1 MRKNK
6 LPTPKEKD
14 SPLKRAALENSQAA
28 IDAGLTF
35 DPIKIMEAGPEAA
48 PSSFKGISSAYPSL
62 SGDYYDKFES
72 YIDANTLKGRQFSL
86 DDLTSLRAQNQSNWE
101 QAGNAIARVATNIIP
116 QTISGFASMLDIP
129 GYFSAEEAANNSIVN
144 WAIDAK
150 KEVDE
155 DWFPIYEEAPGQSMQ
170 LGDFAWWMSRGSGLV
185 ESVGSFV
192 LQGAGMGKLVSLGL
206 KGVGTLTRG
215 KQLATAVLGA
225 EGSQRAYLGSAGLL
239 NAVALNQSEAVLEA
253 TQVFRDTY
261 QEQLEKNGGNIKN
274 AKEAASIAA
283 ATTMSIN
290 RANILLNLSSA
301 SAFITPLKASRQL
314 LKAPTGVKGTLGRIG
329 IEAGQEG
336 VEELVNL
343 VASKAGM
350 AKGKGEEYSF
360 EKALEDIK
368 TMEGLEAVF
377 LGAIGGAGQTG
388 LTSGLK
394 YSKFGPGS
402 MKDEQG
408 NRISNVQYE
417 RNRYEQ
423 QQEVLEELKQKGV
436 KTTDVLQDFKDQLI
450 YQEKLK
456 AANEKGDVAE
466 MERLKEQLFEN
477 QAVKA
482 FRSGTTE
489 VLENLYNAEAA
500 RPVEEVGEEYIARA
514 KQAVKS
520 LKELEGIYNNFEGYQ
535 NTEEIFFNRANKLR
549 AEKTASFIE
558 SQKKETDFQYSK
570 DLQELAKQFT
580 FENERE
586 VLFKEEGKV
595 VRTEKKKQESP
606 LIYSTADIENNTG
619 DTEQNKKTYE
629 KFLAEVK
636 KLPSYEA
643 AKGYGEQME
652 TIQNVLR
659 NNTKEF
665 QELTSKDYQEKV
677 KVQKQEAQALEKARQ
692 DLKTAKD
699 ISSVERL
706 KNNITNKEF
715 QKEADAKI
723 EEIKLKNDK
732 TAKEKELAV
741 VLSDYDKRI
750 KNTTE
755 EADFDKLREE
765 INTAKLSEADRN
777 TLLNKVNIQ
786 AAKVS
791 GEDVSTEE
799 EAESNPL
806 EAFSQGEEE
815 VKKEVKSETKSF
827 ETTLPTDLPNPSTEK
842 SSVEEGVAQ
851 SAKEL
856 IKSDTTTVS
865 GQDENGN
872 LIYNFNRSEEGHN
885 RGAFLSREFNQKE
898 EVGVIS
904 REEIN
909 NSLDNLNLLD
919 PDFLTQGTELEM
931 EIDTD
936 YAGQKYNPESN
947 TRETI
952 DWKIREAALRA
963 EATKKGIPVEQLD
976 EYIAE
981 VPIKVSTTD
990 GQQVFY
996 VHDNSWYTSENLS
1009 ASEEDI
1015 AIDKAKNFA
1024 IRKAIVSK
1032 GKVKSEVT
1040 YKSFGKLFKTFDG
1053 KSLSV
1058 SEAMPDSNLVLGIGK
1073 NGGFSL
1079 AGDTNDLL
1087 GKSATILGKDSQP
1100 GRLYAIVKVGPNEYL
1115 PIPLQRTKLA
1125 EAHAKAIVLAVEGY
1139 LSQDKNNPIVK
1150 AIAESSLGVD
1160 ITDLTGLRKYIGQF
1174 IYLFPT
1180 VKNEGLESVLIR
1192 GGQEGSK
1199 LKSDMGLFAV
1209 TATGI
1214 EFGRPSVP
1222 MGSYKNKQGETITQI
1237 AGTISANFN
1246 KTTDGKLRN
1255 AQMLIKLE
1263 QLLKKAMSNADLTQL
1278 AENGSAVIILN
1289 KEGETSSVKYTEF
1302 LKQTHETNILSVNT
1316 GTEESPKWAY
1326 TIQPTILFDT
1336 SFADFSNITP
1346 ATVVQKQPSVASV
1359 SPGAKPVT
1367 SSSSTTSVSKMDA
1380 AKKEIATKEQQQ
1392 TVTLGGKEYTYSPL
1406 ATGTKNRTFLM
1417 HSAESILLTDE
1428 FGNAAEV
1435 EISKKQ
1441 INSEDIIPGAI
1452 FYTTADAGVSR
1463 IVTIEESLPDPMNP
1477 SLPKTYSIRIS
1488 SWSAG
1493 GSQAFKETGI
1503 DWMEGSVALEVGI
1516 SGAENLSKQ
1525 ALATELNR
1533 LGVKKLSLKK
1543 GIVLPVMPSLT
1554 NQGKFSEDTTIDLP
1568 VEFSLSA
1575 DIKFTSQTVFNTTF
1589 NNIGAAVIAA
1599 KLAYISDYTD
1609 SKGKLTE
1616 EGKKMLKQIS
1626 AATTK
1631 ANLSSLNDV
1640 IERRLSSATW
1650 KNAVQGIVESIT
1662 LEAYSQNKELT
1673 AKLLSSG
1680 KVNFEIKK
1688 SDFLFKDSENLYLN
1702 ALKATRETFRVQNLE
1717 NLNQKL
1723 GFTIPTANNL
1733 LASAATAVP
1742 SLTLEQATTQSE
1754 IEAKQAEF
1762 DSIQLE
1768 TIKKSEELEAQ
1779 GLSQEQIVSN
1789 PEFLTLRNAMD
1800 KARAE
1805 LDAAIAGAQPII
1817 APVAE
1822 DIEAKIADIE
1832 KRRKESIVSFIKS
1845 RPRVKLSSNEEI
1857 VKAREELNKQTTE
1870 INDQYDAE
1878 YLEAVKKGEI
1888 PKDRAMRAISSA
1900 DGLNRKAYAEL
1911 AALEESTT
1919 TTVEEEVAAAAQP
1932 VDTITSYAEQLLFA
1946 GITLEQLNSILD
1958 LFNGKQIAL
1967 EALKKAGFETYEEAE
1982 ASYKKAAE
1990 LLTEALKTAKTFTLP
2005 GGKKIVIHKYTKD
2018 SKELGED
2025 ISDVDDMIAPLEEGE
2040 ISEIREEIDE
2050 LIIRG
2055 LDPSTQMSV
2064 IYFIAGDIIK
2074 QTLEAKN
2081 KEGKQTI
2088 KTGPIFAKHKE
2099 AFEKLA
2105 GFYEEMQLPNKA
2117 KRVRAIVEQ
2126 FSKVNSLTNQY
2137 MSKLTVGTVNE
2148 NVDMTDAEEALGLE
2162 KIVYSDDWAFTISSK
2177 NTASADL
2184 KKFFTSIQERDENGN
2199 PIDNILGLPEM
2210 MPFDVVYD
2218 TLHEILANRPADYDH
2233 MIQVMELYSERFTWM
2248 QSVIEQLEDAPEKI
2262 QNEFVSDMAKHSI
2275 DMQFIMWSKDRNG
2288 NYSLQR
2294 WSSNASAI
2302 EQRLRLIWN
2311 SNLKGAG
2318 TKSNLIAVNDEAEYV
2333 FDQTTVDSLLAAAE
2347 EFKKNPSKVTND
2359 ELASWLGQFGI
2370 VITDTTYEDLRKGRY
2385 SNRGKKSW
2393 NGLFKDDAGIVA
2405 VLAKELKAKRDLTLE
2420 NAELLNDSAVKALA
2434 KLDAANSVNTF
2445 SNSFRAGEKTI
2456 YSYGNNNYLV
2466 NRMRDLTAYDNETG
2480 EFVNQTLIKE
2490 LQSISFSKDS
2500 LWLNDLTNEDRIG
2513 ELTRSTLNLS
2523 YLSLEALKKK
2533 FTLSQDNRKLN
2544 NLTAAEH
2551 EVVKLGFFQNQS
2563 GEVLKTERRRLVHF
2577 FYPTMSDKT
2586 TMLAVKAVARQF
2598 KLVDG
2603 EVSKENFNLLYD
2615 AIVVPE
2621 INRMRDKQATDIA
2634 GYEPNYFYF
2643 LPSLNTLEITLDED
2657 TKTFREIVL
2666 DKDEKLYDPRVK
2678 EAVIEK
2684 IEETFNNLITKKL
2697 EDWKK
2702 LGIGQTIKDDRGNIV
2717 EAFPF
2722 MDKTY
2727 MKEVAKTGKGI
2738 DKVSFAA
2745 MDYVFNYMIAN
2756 AEAFK
2761 LFAGDPALYAKFKKD
2776 KSLQENLEETF
2787 VNIGKRLAGDIAP
2800 GIELANSTNNRYY
2813 QVFLQD
2819 QKIDSNNTKDSVQ
2832 KEFFDKIIKDYS
2844 KNYSGIEGS
2853 DAQEYTTWQEHLYV
2867 LKQLGRLTDAQYK
2880 AFTTKLESQ
2889 SKGVINSST
2898 KLTFEELGLVMQ
2910 PIKPVYVG
2918 NSASV
2923 ADNVDR
2929 RVYIKSSSFPLLPEL
2944 TAGLQ
2949 IDKIRQALETFET
2962 SVSKEA
2968 YGGSSPFVRASFGT
2982 ANKVGAIKNTVK
2994 VFNPDGTVVDNLSIT
3009 PDNTLLLSRANFRIQ
3024 QDVPYKRD
3032 KSEVNRG
3039 TQETKLL
3046 FADLL
3051 DVEIE
3056 DGLTGA
3062 QLMESY
3068 NNNYEELFQ
3077 YAQEN
3082 LAKKLG
3088 LIKTVTKETRFE
3100 ELLFIPES
3108 EIFNKAETVNEAMG
3122 KASPINK
3129 IKLQEE
3135 FAEEIGE
3142 DTLERVNFINKNFNE
3157 IVNQLAKAK
3166 MNFFFDEE
3174 SNTNKKC

>member
-6 LPTPKEKD
+6 ITGIKEKD
-14 SPLKRAALENSQAA
+14 SPLKQELEKGAKA
-28 IDAGLTF
+28 DIDAGLVF
-35 DPIKIMEAGPEAA
+35 DPIKIAESGTDAA
-48 PSSFKGISSAYPSL
+48 PSSFKGIAAAYPSL
-62 SGDYYDKFES
+62 PGDYYDKFED
-72 YIDANTLKGRQFSL
+72 YIDSNTLRGRQFSIE
-86 DDLTSLRAQNQSNWE
+86 DLTSLRARNQSNWE
-101 QAGNAIARVATNIIP
+101 QAGNAIGRVAVNILP

-185 ESVGSFV
+185 ESVGSFL
-192 LQGAGMGKLVSLGL
+192 LQGAGMGKLVSTGL
-206 KGVGTLTRG
+206 KGLGTLTRG
-215 KQLATAVLGA
+215 KQLATAVIGA
-225 EGSQRAYLGSAGLL
+225 EGSQQLYKGSAGLF
-239 NAVALNQSEAVLEA
+239 NTVALNQSEAVLEA

-261 QEQLEKNGGNIKN
+261 REQLERNGGDVVK
-274 AKEAASIAA
+274 AKQAASIAA
-283 ATTMSIN
+283 ATTMNVN
-290 RANILLNLSSA
+290 RINILLNLSSA

-314 LKAPTGVKGTLGRIG
+314 LKAPGGALKKVGF
-329 IEAGQEG
+329 ESAQEG
-336 VEELVNL
+336 VEELINL
-343 VASKAGM
+343 AASKAGM
-350 AKGKGEEYSF
+350 AAGKGEEYSLQR
-360 EKALEDIK
+360 ALEDIQS
-368 TMEGLEAVF
+368 MEGLEAVF
-377 LGAIGGAGQTG
+377 LGAVGGALQTG
-388 LTSGLK
+388 GTEALK

-402 MKDEQG
+402 MKDAQG
-408 NRISNVQYE
+408 NRISNVEYE
-417 RNRYEQ
+417 RNRYQEQ
-423 QQEVLEELKQKGV
+423 QEILEELKKKGV
-436 KTTDVLQDFKDQLI
+436 NTTDVLQDFKDQLI

-586 VLFKEEGKV
+586 VLFKEEGKI

-786 AAKVS
+786 AAKVN
-791 GEDVSTEE
+791 GEDVSAE
-799 EAESNPL
+799 EASESNPL

-1359 SPGAKPVT
+1359 TPSGVP
-1367 SSSSTTSVSKMDA
+1367 SSTT
-1380 AKKEIATKEQQQ
+1380 T
-1392 TVTLGGKEYTYSPL
+1392 TV
-1406 ATGTKNRTFLM
+1406 
-1417 HSAESILLTDE
+1417 
-1428 FGNAAEV
+1428 
-1435 EISKKQ
+1435 
-1441 INSEDIIPGAI
+1441 IN
-1452 FYTTADAGVSR
+1452 
-1463 IVTIEESLPDPMNP
+1463 
-1477 SLPKTYSIRIS
+1477 
-1488 SWSAG
+1488 
-1493 GSQAFKETGI
+1493 
-1503 DWMEGSVALEVGI
+1503 
-1516 SGAENLSKQ
+1516 
-1525 ALATELNR
+1525 
-1533 LGVKKLSLKK
+1533 
-1543 GIVLPVMPSLT
+1543 
-1554 NQGKFSEDTTIDLP
+1554 
-1568 VEFSLSA
+1568 
-1575 DIKFTSQTVFNTTF
+1575 
-1589 NNIGAAVIAA
+1589 
-1599 KLAYISDYTD
+1599 
-1609 SKGKLTE
+1609 
-1616 EGKKMLKQIS
+1616 
-1626 AATTK
+1626 
-1631 ANLSSLNDV
+1631 
-1640 IERRLSSATW
+1640 
-1650 KNAVQGIVESIT
+1650 
-1662 LEAYSQNKELT
+1662 
-1673 AKLLSSG
+1673 
-1680 KVNFEIKK
+1680 
-1688 SDFLFKDSENLYLN
+1688 
-1702 ALKATRETFRVQNLE
+1702 
-1717 NLNQKL
+1717 
-1723 GFTIPTANNL
+1723 
-1733 LASAATAVP
+1733 
-1742 SLTLEQATTQSE
+1742 SE

-1762 DSIQLE
+1762 DAIQIE
-1768 TIKKSEELEAQ
+1768 TIKKAEELQAQ
-1779 GLSQEQIVSN
+1779 GLTNEEIESN
-1789 PEFLTLRNAMD
+1789 PEFLSIRDRMD
-1800 KARAE
+1800 AAWTE

-1822 DIEAKIADIE
+1822 D
-1832 KRRKESIVSFIKS
+1832 
-1845 RPRVKLSSNEEI
+1845 
-1857 VKAREELNKQTTE
+1857 
-1870 INDQYDAE
+1870 
-1878 YLEAVKKGEI
+1878 
-1888 PKDRAMRAISSA
+1888 
-1900 DGLNRKAYAEL
+1900 
-1911 AALEESTT
+1911 EESTT

-2248 QSVIEQLEDAPEKI
+2248 QSVIEQLEGAPEKI

-2800 GIELANSTNNRYY
+2800 GIELANSTDNRYY

>member
-6 LPTPKEKD
+6 LPALKEKD
-14 SPLKRAALENSQAA
+14 SPLKKAALENSQAA

-35 DPIKIMEAGPEAA
+35 DPVKIMEEGPEAA

-116 QTISGFASMLDIP
+116 QTVSGFASMLDIP

-150 KEVDE
+150 KTVDE

-170 LGDFAWWMSRGSGLV
+170 LGDFAWWMSRGSGLA
-185 ESVGSFV
+185 ESVGSFL
-192 LQGAGMGKLVSLGL
+192 LQGAGMGKLVSSGL
-206 KGVGTLTRG
+206 KGLGAVSGG
-215 KQLATAVLGA
+215 KKLATAVLGA
-225 EGSQRAYLGSAGLL
+225 EKSQRAYSGSAGLL

-261 QEQLEKNGGNIKN
+261 EEQLQKNGGNIKA

-314 LKAPTGVKGTLGRIG
+314 LKAPGGIRSALGRVG

-336 VEELVNL
+336 VEELINL
-343 VASKAGM
+343 AASKAGM
-350 AKGKGEEYSF
+350 AKGRGEEYSF

-368 TMEGLEAVF
+368 TMEGLEAAF
-377 LGAIGGAGQTG
+377 LGAVGGALQTG
-388 LTSGLK
+388 GTSALK
-394 YSKFGPGS
+394 ASKYGPGS

-436 KTTDVLQDFKDQLI
+436 KTADVLQDFKDQILF
-450 YQEKLK
+450 QEKLR

-477 QAVKA
+477 QAIKA

-489 VLENLYNAEAA
+489 VLENLYNAEAS

-514 KQAVKS
+514 KQAIKS
-520 LKELEGIYNNFEGYQ
+520 LKELEAVYNNFEGYQ

-549 AEKTASFIE
+549 AEKTAAFIE
-558 SQKKETDFQYSK
+558 SQKKETDFQFSK

-665 QELTSKDYQEKV
+665 QELTSKEYQAKA
-677 KVQKQEAQALEKARQ
+677 KAQKEEAQALEKARQ

-723 EEIKLKNDK
+723 EEIKLRNDK

-741 VLSDYDKRI
+741 ILSDYDKRI

-765 INTAKLSEADRN
+765 INTAKLSEADRK

-786 AAKVS
+786 AAKVN
-791 GEDVSTEE
+791 GEDVSAEE
-799 EAESNPL
+799 ESESNPL

-815 VKKEVKSETKSF
+815 LKKEVKSETESF

-872 LIYNFNRSEEGHN
+872 LIYDFNRSEEGHN
-885 RGAFLSREFNQKE
+885 RAAFLSREFNQKE
-898 EVGVIS
+898 EVGVVS
-904 REEIN
+904 REEVS

-931 EIDTD
+931 EVDTD

-963 EATKKGIPVEQLD
+963 EAAKKGIPVEQLD

-981 VPIKVSTTD
+981 VPIKVSTAD

-996 VHDNSWYTSENLS
+996 VHDNAWYTSENLS

-1079 AGDTNDLL
+1079 AGDTSDLL
-1087 GKSATILGKDSQP
+1087 GKNSTILGKDSQP
-1100 GRLYAIVKVGPNEYL
+1100 GRLYAIVKVGPNEFL

-1160 ITDLTGLRKYIGQF
+1160 ITDLTGLRKYISQF

-1192 GGQEGSK
+1192 GGQDGSK
-1199 LKSDMGLFAV
+1199 LKSDMALFAV
-1209 TATGI
+1209 TASGI

-1263 QLLKKAMSNADLTQL
+1263 QLLKKAMSNADLNQL
-1278 AENGSAVIILN
+1278 AENGNAVIILN

-1316 GTEESPKWAY
+1316 GTEEDPKWAY

-1336 SFADFSNITP
+1336 SFADFSDITP
-1346 ATVVQKQPSVASV
+1346 ATVVKKQPTISSV
-1359 SPGAKPVT
+1359 SSETKPST
-1367 SSSSTTSVSKMDA
+1367 SSSSTTSVSKIDEA
-1380 AKKEIATKEQQQ
+1380 KKADIERRREEAEVSISKIEDNLWNANYPINLERTIFDTLEGETKKEIQNKINAKYNEELAALEGTASTVISELTDVEYNNFVNNGIVSVDRINAIAEKIKNNKPLTTKE
-1392 TVTLGGKEYTYSPL
+1392 TAIFNDKTSE
-1406 ATGTKNRTFLM
+1406 
-1417 HSAESILLTDE
+1417 
-1428 FGNAAEV
+1428 
-1435 EISKKQ
+1435 
-1441 INSEDIIPGAI
+1441 INS
-1452 FYTTADAGVSR
+1452 
-1463 IVTIEESLPDPMNP
+1463 
-1477 SLPKTYSIRIS
+1477 K
-1488 SWSAG
+1488 
-1493 GSQAFKETGI
+1493 
-1503 DWMEGSVALEVGI
+1503 LE
-1516 SGAENLSKQ
+1516 
-1525 ALATELNR
+1525 
-1533 LGVKKLSLKK
+1533 
-1543 GIVLPVMPSLT
+1543 
-1554 NQGKFSEDTTIDLP
+1554 
-1568 VEFSLSA
+1568 
-1575 DIKFTSQTVFNTTF
+1575 
-1589 NNIGAAVIAA
+1589 
-1599 KLAYISDYTD
+1599 
-1609 SKGKLTE
+1609 
-1616 EGKKMLKQIS
+1616 
-1626 AATTK
+1626 
-1631 ANLSSLNDV
+1631 
-1640 IERRLSSATW
+1640 
-1650 KNAVQGIVESIT
+1650 
-1662 LEAYSQNKELT
+1662 
-1673 AKLLSSG
+1673 
-1680 KVNFEIKK
+1680 
-1688 SDFLFKDSENLYLN
+1688 
-1702 ALKATRETFRVQNLE
+1702 
-1717 NLNQKL
+1717 
-1723 GFTIPTANNL
+1723 
-1733 LASAATAVP
+1733 
-1742 SLTLEQATTQSE
+1742 
-1754 IEAKQAEF
+1754 
-1762 DSIQLE
+1762 
-1768 TIKKSEELEAQ
+1768 
-1779 GLSQEQIVSN
+1779 
-1789 PEFLTLRNAMD
+1789 
-1800 KARAE
+1800 
-1805 LDAAIAGAQPII
+1805 
-1817 APVAE
+1817 
-1822 DIEAKIADIE
+1822 
-1832 KRRKESIVSFIKS
+1832 
-1845 RPRVKLSSNEEI
+1845 
-1857 VKAREELNKQTTE
+1857 
-1870 INDQYDAE
+1870 
-1878 YLEAVKKGEI
+1878 
-1888 PKDRAMRAISSA
+1888 
-1900 DGLNRKAYAEL
+1900 EL
-1911 AALEESTT
+1911 AALEESTA
-1919 TTVEEEVAAAAQP
+1919 TTVEEEVAAAAEP
-1932 VDTITSYAEQLLFA
+1932 VDTITSNAEQLLSA

-1958 LFNGKQIAL
+1958 LFNSKQIAL
-1967 EALKKAGFETYEEAE
+1967 DSLKKAGFETYEEAE

-2005 GGKKIVIHKYTKD
+2005 GGKKIIVHKYSKD

-2025 ISDVDDMIAPLEEGE
+2025 IADIDDMIAPLEEGE

-2081 KEGKQTI
+2081 KGGKQTI

-2099 AFEKLA
+2099 TFTKLA
-2105 GFYEEMQLPNKA
+2105 GFYEEMGLPNKA

-2148 NVDMTDAEEALGLE
+2148 NVDMTDSEEALGLE

-2184 KKFFTSIQERDENGN
+2184 KKFFTSIQERDEDGN

-2233 MIQVMELYSERFTWM
+2233 MIQIMELYSDRFTWM
-2248 QSVIEQLEDAPEKI
+2248 KSVVEQLEAAPEKI

-2318 TKSNLIAVNDEAEYV
+2318 TKSNLITVNDEAEYV
-2333 FDQTTVDSLLAAAE
+2333 FEQTAVDAILATAE

-2385 SNRGKKSW
+2385 SNRGKKTW

-2466 NRMRDLTAYDNETG
+2466 NRMRDLTAYDSETG
-2480 EFVNQTLIKE
+2480 EFVNSTLIKE

-2598 KLVDG
+2598 KLADG

-2643 LPSLNTLEITLDED
+2643 LPSLNTLEITLDGD

-2678 EAVIEK
+2678 EAVLEK

-2702 LGIGQTIKDDRGNIV
+2702 LGIGEAVKDDKGNII

-2738 DKVSFAA
+2738 TKVQFAA

-2776 KSLQENLEETF
+2776 NTLQQNLEETF

-2800 GIELANSTNNRYY
+2800 GMELANSTNNKYY
-2813 QVFLQD
+2813 QVFLED

-2853 DAQEYTTWQEHLYV
+2853 DAQEYTTWKEHLYV
-2867 LKQLGRLTDAQYK
+2867 LKQLGRLTDAQYNSFK
-2880 AFTTKLESQ
+2880 TKLEAQ
-2889 SKGVINSST
+2889 SKGIFNDTTELS
-2898 KLTFEELGLVMQ
+2898 FEELGLVMQ

-2923 ADNVDR
+2923 SDNVDR

-2968 YGGSSPFVRASFGT
+2968 YGGNSPFVRASFGT
-2982 ANKVGAIKNTVK
+2982 ANKVGAIKNTIK
-2994 VFNPDGTVVDNLSIT
+2994 VFNPDGTVVNNLSIT
-3009 PDNTLLLSRANFRIQ
+3009 ADNTLLLSRANFRIQ

-3056 DGLTGA
+3056 NGLTGA

-3077 YAQEN
+3077 YAQEK
-3082 LAKKLG
+3082 LARRLG

-3100 ELLFIPES
+3100 ELLSIPDS
-3108 EIFNKAETVNEAMG
+3108 DIFNKAETVDEAMG

>member
-6 LPTPKEKD
+6 LPALKEKD
-14 SPLKRAALENSQAA
+14 SPLKKAALENSQAA

-35 DPIKIMEAGPEAA
+35 DPVKIMEEGPEAA

-101 QAGNAIARVATNIIP
+101 QAGNAIGRLVNIIP
-116 QTISGFASMLDIP
+116 QTVSGFASMLDIP

-150 KEVDE
+150 KTVDE

-185 ESVGSFV
+185 ESVGSFL

-206 KGVGTLTRG
+206 KGLGAVSGG
-215 KQLATAVLGA
+215 KKLATAVLGA
-225 EGSQRAYLGSAGLL
+225 EKSQRAYSGSAGLL

-261 QEQLEKNGGNIKN
+261 EEQLQKNGGNIKA

-314 LKAPTGVKGTLGRIG
+314 LKAPGGIRSALGRVG
-329 IEAGQEG
+329 IEAGLEG
-336 VEELVNL
+336 VEELINL
-343 VASKAGM
+343 AASKAGM
-350 AKGKGEEYSF
+350 AKGRGEEYSF

-377 LGAIGGAGQTG
+377 LGALGGALQTG
-388 LTSGLK
+388 GTSALK
-394 YSKFGPGS
+394 ASKYGPGS

-436 KTTDVLQDFKDQLI
+436 KTADVLQDFKDQILF
-450 YQEKLK
+450 QEKLR

-477 QAVKA
+477 QAIKA

-489 VLENLYNAEAA
+489 VLENLYNAEAS

-520 LKELEGIYNNFEGYQ
+520 LKELEAVYNNFEGYQ

-549 AEKTASFIE
+549 AEKTAAFIE
-558 SQKKETDFQYSK
+558 SQKKETDFQFSK

-665 QELTSKDYQEKV
+665 QELTSKEYQAKA
-677 KVQKQEAQALEKARQ
+677 KAQKEEAQALEKARQ

-723 EEIKLKNDK
+723 EEIKLRNDK

-741 VLSDYDKRI
+741 ILSDYDKRI

-765 INTAKLSEADRN
+765 INTAKLSEADRK

-786 AAKVS
+786 AAKVN
-791 GEDVSTEE
+791 GEDVSAEE
-799 EAESNPL
+799 ESESNPL

-815 VKKEVKSETKSF
+815 LKKEVKSETESF

-872 LIYNFNRSEEGHN
+872 LIYDFNRSEEGHN
-885 RGAFLSREFNQKE
+885 RAAFLSREFNQKE
-898 EVGVIS
+898 EVGVVS
-904 REEIN
+904 REEVS

-931 EIDTD
+931 EVDTD

-963 EATKKGIPVEQLD
+963 EAARRGIPVEQLD

-981 VPIKVSTTD
+981 VPIKVSTAD

-996 VHDNSWYTSENLS
+996 VHDNAWYSSENLS

-1079 AGDTNDLL
+1079 AGDTSDLL
-1087 GKSATILGKDSQP
+1087 GKNSTILGKDSQP
-1100 GRLYAIVKVGPNEYL
+1100 GRLYAIVKVGPNEFL

-1160 ITDLTGLRKYIGQF
+1160 ITDLTGLRKYISQF

-1192 GGQEGSK
+1192 GGQDGSK
-1199 LKSDMGLFAV
+1199 LKSDMALFAV
-1209 TATGI
+1209 TASGI

-1263 QLLKKAMSNADLTQL
+1263 QLLKKAMSNADLNQL
-1278 AENGSAVIILN
+1278 AENGNAVIILN

-1316 GTEESPKWAY
+1316 GTEEDPKWAY

-1336 SFADFSNITP
+1336 SFADFSDITP
-1346 ATVVQKQPSVASV
+1346 ATVVKKQPSGASV
-1359 SPGAKPVT
+1359 TPGASPSV
-1367 SSSSTTSVSKMDA
+1367 STTKTTDA
-1380 AKKEIATKEQQQ
+1380 DIENKTKEELFPIDSLHKGKESGDTLKVIGYTKDGVRFQIQTEGTLKPTKNVILSELKRLIKEGKLTSDVYTEPGALGAAIAAAQSTTVPVAQDVEAKKAEIEKLEKQLEITKAT
-1392 TVTLGGKEYTYSPL
+1392 
-1406 ATGTKNRTFLM
+1406 
-1417 HSAESILLTDE
+1417 
-1428 FGNAAEV
+1428 
-1435 EISKKQ
+1435 
-1441 INSEDIIPGAI
+1441 IP
-1452 FYTTADAGVSR
+1452 V
-1463 IVTIEESLPDPMNP
+1463 N
-1477 SLPKTYSIRIS
+1477 
-1488 SWSAG
+1488 
-1493 GSQAFKETGI
+1493 
-1503 DWMEGSVALEVGI
+1503 
-1516 SGAENLSKQ
+1516 
-1525 ALATELNR
+1525 
-1533 LGVKKLSLKK
+1533 KK
-1543 GIVLPVMPSLT
+1543 GIDSL
-1554 NQGKFSEDTTIDLP
+1554 E
-1568 VEFSLSA
+1568 
-1575 DIKFTSQTVFNTTF
+1575 
-1589 NNIGAAVIAA
+1589 
-1599 KLAYISDYTD
+1599 
-1609 SKGKLTE
+1609 
-1616 EGKKMLKQIS
+1616 KQI
-1626 AATTK
+1626 AQ
-1631 ANLSSLNDV
+1631 
-1640 IERRLSSATW
+1640 
-1650 KNAVQGIVESIT
+1650 KN
-1662 LEAYSQNKELT
+1662 
-1673 AKLLSSG
+1673 
-1680 KVNFEIKK
+1680 
-1688 SDFLFKDSENLYLN
+1688 
-1702 ALKATRETFRVQNLE
+1702 
-1717 NLNQKL
+1717 
-1723 GFTIPTANNL
+1723 
-1733 LASAATAVP
+1733 
-1742 SLTLEQATTQSE
+1742 
-1754 IEAKQAEF
+1754 
-1762 DSIQLE
+1762 
-1768 TIKKSEELEAQ
+1768 
-1779 GLSQEQIVSN
+1779 
-1789 PEFLTLRNAMD
+1789 
-1800 KARAE
+1800 
-1805 LDAAIAGAQPII
+1805 
-1817 APVAE
+1817 
-1822 DIEAKIADIE
+1822 
-1832 KRRKESIVSFIKS
+1832 
-1845 RPRVKLSSNEEI
+1845 
-1857 VKAREELNKQTTE
+1857 
-1870 INDQYDAE
+1870 
-1878 YLEAVKKGEI
+1878 
-1888 PKDRAMRAISSA
+1888 
-1900 DGLNRKAYAEL
+1900 AEL
-1911 AALEESTT
+1911 AALEGSTAT
-1919 TTVEEEVAAAAQP
+1919 TIEEEVAAAAEP
-1932 VDTITSYAEQLLFA
+1932 VDTITSNAEQLLSA

-1958 LFNGKQIAL
+1958 LFNSKQIAL
-1967 EALKKAGFETYEEAE
+1967 DSLKKAGFETYEEAE

-2005 GGKKIVIHKYTKD
+2005 GGKKIIVHKYSKD

-2025 ISDVDDMIAPLEEGE
+2025 IADIDDMIAPLEEGE

-2081 KEGKQTI
+2081 KGGKQTI

-2099 AFEKLA
+2099 AFTKLA
-2105 GFYEEMQLPNKA
+2105 GFYEEMGLPNKA

-2148 NVDMTDAEEALGLE
+2148 NVDMTDSEEALGLE

-2184 KKFFTSIQERDENGN
+2184 KKFFTSIQERDEDGN

-2233 MIQVMELYSERFTWM
+2233 MIQIMELYSDRFTWM
-2248 QSVIEQLEDAPEKI
+2248 KSVVEQLEAAPEKI

-2318 TKSNLIAVNDEAEYV
+2318 TKSNLITVNDEAEYV
-2333 FDQTTVDSLLAAAE
+2333 FDQTAVDAILATAE

-2385 SNRGKKSW
+2385 SNRGKKTW

-2456 YSYGNNNYLV
+2456 YSYGNNNYL
-2466 NRMRDLTAYDNETG
+2466 
-2480 EFVNQTLIKE
+2480 
-2490 LQSISFSKDS
+2490 SKPYER
-2500 LWLNDLTNEDRIG
+2500 LNCLR
-2513 ELTRSTLNLS
+2513 
-2523 YLSLEALKKK
+2523 
-2533 FTLSQDNRKLN
+2533 
-2544 NLTAAEH
+2544 
-2551 EVVKLGFFQNQS
+2551 
-2563 GEVLKTERRRLVHF
+2563 
-2577 FYPTMSDKT
+2577 
-2586 TMLAVKAVARQF
+2586 
-2598 KLVDG
+2598 
-2603 EVSKENFNLLYD
+2603 
-2615 AIVVPE
+2615 
-2621 INRMRDKQATDIA
+2621 
-2634 GYEPNYFYF
+2634 
-2643 LPSLNTLEITLDED
+2643 
-2657 TKTFREIVL
+2657 
-2666 DKDEKLYDPRVK
+2666 
-2678 EAVIEK
+2678 
-2684 IEETFNNLITKKL
+2684 
-2697 EDWKK
+2697 
-2702 LGIGQTIKDDRGNIV
+2702 
-2717 EAFPF
+2717 
-2722 MDKTY
+2722 
-2727 MKEVAKTGKGI
+2727 
-2738 DKVSFAA
+2738 
-2745 MDYVFNYMIAN
+2745 
-2756 AEAFK
+2756 
-2761 LFAGDPALYAKFKKD
+2761 
-2776 KSLQENLEETF
+2776 
-2787 VNIGKRLAGDIAP
+2787 
-2800 GIELANSTNNRYY
+2800 
-2813 QVFLQD
+2813 
-2819 QKIDSNNTKDSVQ
+2819 
-2832 KEFFDKIIKDYS
+2832 
-2844 KNYSGIEGS
+2844 
-2853 DAQEYTTWQEHLYV
+2853 
-2867 LKQLGRLTDAQYK
+2867 
-2880 AFTTKLESQ
+2880 
-2889 SKGVINSST
+2889 
-2898 KLTFEELGLVMQ
+2898 
-2910 PIKPVYVG
+2910 
-2918 NSASV
+2918 
-2923 ADNVDR
+2923 
-2929 RVYIKSSSFPLLPEL
+2929 
-2944 TAGLQ
+2944 
-2949 IDKIRQALETFET
+2949 
-2962 SVSKEA
+2962 
-2968 YGGSSPFVRASFGT
+2968 
-2982 ANKVGAIKNTVK
+2982 
-2994 VFNPDGTVVDNLSIT
+2994 
-3009 PDNTLLLSRANFRIQ
+3009 
-3024 QDVPYKRD
+3024 
-3032 KSEVNRG
+3032 
-3039 TQETKLL
+3039 
-3046 FADLL
+3046 
-3051 DVEIE
+3051 
-3056 DGLTGA
+3056 
-3062 QLMESY
+3062 
-3068 NNNYEELFQ
+3068 
-3077 YAQEN
+3077 
-3082 LAKKLG
+3082 
-3088 LIKTVTKETRFE
+3088 
-3100 ELLFIPES
+3100 
-3108 EIFNKAETVNEAMG
+3108 
-3122 KASPINK
+3122 
-3129 IKLQEE
+3129 
-3135 FAEEIGE
+3135 
-3142 DTLERVNFINKNFNE
+3142 
-3157 IVNQLAKAK
+3157 
-3166 MNFFFDEE
+3166 
-3174 SNTNKKC
+3174 